1 MKIKLIFI
9 LFIGALCI
17 TNCTSKKN
25 TEVVKEEV
33 IEQNESQKRLSL
45 GTILVKLEVLDNN
58 EETLPTN
65 HLKASVKEV
74 LGLGEAAE
82 PIENGS
88 VITLKYREIESLVS
102 LKDIKAGTTINV
114 VISKPISAITNSTNN
129 FVWNVV
135 KLED

>member
-33 IEQNESQKRLSL
+33 IEQTEPKIRLSL
-45 GTILVKLEVLDNN
+45 GTIFVKLEVVDST
-58 EETLPTN
+58 EEALPTN
-65 HLKASVKEV
+65 HFKATVIEI
-74 LGLGEAAE
+74 LGLGEVAE
-82 PIENGS
+82 PLEIGTT
-88 VITLKYREIESLVS
+88 ITLKYREIESLVS